1 MFCHNGYLELTG
13 TEYVAKY
20 ASNNVDLEDGDEGED
35 DGEMSSVEDFDSDGE
50 EDEPAGAM
58 EDV

>member
-1 MFCHNGYLELTG
+1 MSLIGL
-13 TEYVAKY
+13 EYVAKY

-35 DGEMSSVEDFDSDGE
+35 EGEMSSVEDFDSDGE

>member
-1 MFCHNGYLELTG
+1 MVCELRLIG

-20 ASNNVDLEDGDEGED
+20 ASNNIDLEDGEEGES